1 MNVSII
7 NPPRPDLSEWL
18 TSAETSESSSFE
30 GVVSFISE
38 AFEFI
43 ASNPFFKILCGVLLL
58 AIALFVIRM
67 MIKTAGG

>member
-18 TSAETSESSSFE
+18 TAAETSESSFSDFTA
-30 GVVSFISE
+30 FIAD
-38 AFEFI
+38 AFESI
-43 ASNPFFKILCGVLLL
+43 ASNPLFKVLCVVLLL

-67 MIKTAGG
+67 MTKTSGG

>member
-18 TSAETSESSSFE
+18 TSAETSETSFE
-30 GVVSFISE
+30 GFISFISD
-38 AFEFI
+38 AFESV
-43 ASNPFFKILCGVLLL
+43 ASNPLFKILCVVLLL
-58 AIALFVIRM
+58 SIAVYVIRM

>member
-7 NPPRPDLSEWL
+7 TPPRPDLSEWL
-18 TSAETSESSSFE
+18 TTAETSEPSFE

-38 AFEFI
+38 AFETI

-58 AIALFVIRM
+58 AIAVCVIRM
-67 MIKTAGG
+67 MTKTAGG